1 MGTLAPPFPAFQ
13 LSRRLHGI
21 SCPFSLVGR
30 APAQKAG
37 GRGLESHRRLLSDI
51 NSSASLTLSSPRAHD
66 AARVRF
72 LEVFIQLL
80 GGTPLHC
87 RKLPGFEVQPW
98 TACYHDA
105 GRSQIGFSP
114 EELWSMSKRGNS
126 ERAPTAASDYT
137 RQNEDKSRTTQRRRT
152 DALRVAAEHCRLL
165 QTKPATQAWPHR
177 AAPVIKGGWC
187 SGITPAQH
195 AGGPGFNPQTVHFPP
210 RLFVEWK

>member
-1 MGTLAPPFPAFQ
+1 MTLHACD
-13 LSRRLHGI
+13 SWRY
-21 SCPFSLVGR
+21 SY
-30 APAQKAG
+30 
-37 GRGLESHRRLLSDI
+37 
-51 NSSASLTLSSPRAHD
+51 N
-66 AARVRF
+66 F
-72 LEVFIQLL
+72 LEARLSTAESFLASKCSL
-80 GGTPLHC
+80 GRLATMTQVGL
-87 RKLPGFEVQPW
+87 RL
-98 TACYHDA
+98 D
-105 GRSQIGFSP
+105 FSP

-152 DALRVAAEHCRLL
+152 DALRLAAERCRLL